1 MNGQDWLKNRFKIAA
16 SCHLDPMNFNQTHA
30 YNCIF
35 VKSVELAHGGILK
48 APPANPWTYI
58 YR

>member
-1 MNGQDWLKNRFKIAA
+1 MVSAIFEVDSDVLNYVINYF
-16 SCHLDPMNFNQTHA
+16 
-30 YNCIF
+30 YNY
-35 VKSVELAHGGILK
+35 VNVGRILK